1 MLTTQVRSLE
11 SMLQELNPILRGWA
25 NYYRHCVGAKDI
37 LSALDWYVRQ
47 RLWLWLRGKHKRVS
61 TGRLT
66 KAWRRASRAHP
77 GNRVWAEGGVE
88 QYLMS
93 YVRVVRYELNWMRSP
108 DFAKAFGEPDA

>member
-1 MLTTQVRSLE
+1 MSYDFLRS
-11 SMLQELNPILRGWA
+11 
-25 NYYRHCVGAKDI
+25 K
-37 LSALDWYVRQ
+37 VRQ
-47 RLWLWLRGKHKRVS
+47 
-61 TGRLT
+61 T
-66 KAWRRASRAHP
+66 ASRAHP